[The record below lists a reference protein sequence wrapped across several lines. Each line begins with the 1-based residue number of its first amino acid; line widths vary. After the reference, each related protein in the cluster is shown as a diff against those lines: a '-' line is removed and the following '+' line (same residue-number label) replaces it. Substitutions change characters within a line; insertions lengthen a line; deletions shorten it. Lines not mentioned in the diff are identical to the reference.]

1 MAKQKGTIEEV
12 TISSIT
18 LGTTF
23 NLLVYLPYNYSP
35 LYTYPL
41 LLVQDGKDYFQL
53 GRLPKVADKLIE
65 ENAIHDMIIVGIPY
79 ETPKTRWEMYHPQG
93 KHHEAYTK
101 FLVHELLP
109 FLTKRYAIDD
119 LAGNRTLMGESLG
132 GTVSL
137 LTAIQYPHTF
147 SNVVMHSP
155 FAGDSVL
162 DEVKVSNDFAPFHV
176 YHVIGKKET
185 DVQTTHGEVEDF
197 LTPNQELND
206 ILANKQMSY
215 YFYDELPGN
224 HTWKTW
230 QPDIERTLLEMYK
243 KRDY

>member
-1 MAKQKGTIEEV
+1 MVKQKGTIEEV
-12 TISSIT
+12 TFTSTVLDTS
-18 LGTTF
+18 F
-23 NLLVYLPYNYSP
+23 NLLVYLPFNYSP

-53 GRLPKVADKLIE
+53 GRLPKVADTLIE
-65 ENAIHDMIIVGIPY
+65 KDAIHDMIIVGIPY
-79 ETPKTRWEMYHPQG
+79 ETPKTRWEMYHPEGSQ
-93 KHHEAYTK
+93 HEAYIK
-101 FLVHELLP
+101 FLIHELLP
-109 FLTKRYAIDD
+109 FLKEKYAIDD

-132 GTVSL
+132 GTISL
-137 LTAIQYPHTF
+137 LTALKYPHTF

-155 FAGDSVL
+155 LASQVVRDAVKNADSL
-162 DEVKVSNDFAPFHV
+162 APFHI
-176 YHVIGKKET
+176 YHVIGKEET
-185 DVQTTHGEVEDF
+185 EVKTTHGETENF
-197 LTPNQELND
+197 LAPNQQLND
-206 ILANKQMSY
+206 VFSSKQMSY